1 MYVFLLMYMNETA
14 GEILFGQTSMLIS
27 MFCFLFL
34 FFKPSVIFIMIRENN
49 HKYVSALGYH
59 FSTVHHY
66 PRLIKDNHIAAI
78 EIHKEMLIEKYAS
91 EFNYETIKDNVIQYN
106 GFSVLGYDDQKA
118 LSIFSNQINDGLK
131 LKSTYIT
138 NILKC
143 VPPGDKPKNNELIN
157 CSNYFIQELNNLKN
171 LAVIVAL
178 GKVAFDNCL
187 KIYKKKFKINK
198 KFQFKHSKNYLL
210 PDNKTLIACYHPSPR
225 NVNTKVVT
233 TAMIN
238 KLFRKA
244 KRIAKF

>member
-1 MYVFLLMYMNETA
+1 MNIKFKKLNNTIIKCKKCPRLSNFIKKISLEKRKQNINEKYWGKPVTGFGDLNAKLMIIGLAPAAHGGTRTGRA
-14 GEILFGQTSMLIS
+14 FTGDKSGD
-27 MFCFLFL
+27 FLFKSL
-34 FFKPSVIFIMIRENN
+34 
-49 HKYVSALGYH
+49 HKVGIS
-59 FSTVHHY
+59 
-66 PRLIKDNHIAAI
+66 NQ
-78 EIHKEMLIEKYAS
+78 
-91 EFNYETIKDNVIQYN
+91 N
-106 GFSVLGYDDQKA
+106 
-118 LSIFSNQINDGLK
+118 FSNQINDRLK

>member
-1 MYVFLLMYMNETA
+1 MNIKFKKLNKTIVKCKKCPRLSNFIKKISLEKRKQNINEKYWGKPVTGFGDLNAKLMIIGLAPAAHGGTRTGRA
-14 GEILFGQTSMLIS
+14 FTGDKSGD
-27 MFCFLFL
+27 FLFKSL
-34 FFKPSVIFIMIRENN
+34 
-49 HKYVSALGYH
+49 HKVGIS
-59 FSTVHHY
+59 
-66 PRLIKDNHIAAI
+66 NQ
-78 EIHKEMLIEKYAS
+78 
-91 EFNYETIKDNVIQYN
+91 N
-106 GFSVLGYDDQKA
+106 
-118 LSIFSNQINDGLK
+118 FSNQINDGLK

-171 LAVIVAL
+171 LTVIVAL